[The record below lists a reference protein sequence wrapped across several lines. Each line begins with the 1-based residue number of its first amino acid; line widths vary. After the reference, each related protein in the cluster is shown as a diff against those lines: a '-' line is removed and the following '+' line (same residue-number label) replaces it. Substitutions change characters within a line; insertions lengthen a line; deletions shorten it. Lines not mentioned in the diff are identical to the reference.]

1 MKPPPVPGLDPQAA
15 RAAGAAAGLA
25 VDIPLADLFG
35 PEVPAFQQR
44 AVHGL
49 PKYARLRAILLE
61 AIENGYWKSGAKLPT
76 EQELARLTPFSLGT
90 VQRALRALVEEG
102 IVVRLQGSGTFVA
115 ENRKP
120 MDQPWHCRFLDD
132 SGRDFLP
139 VYPKVVGRHRIRE
152 TGPWS
157 GHLKPGDGEVIRIDR
172 VFNVSDEF
180 LVFSQFYLDAG
191 RFANML
197 TRPAGELDGANLK
210 IIISREFGLP
220 VTAIAQTIA
229 TVRFPD
235 AVRRALG
242 LRRAP
247 KGALLEIAASA
258 GRERPLYYQ
267 ALYIPPNRRRLVISD
282 IAPGR

>member
-1 MKPPPVPGLDPQAA
+1 MKAPPVPGLDPQAA
-15 RAAGAAAGLA
+15 RGAPAM
-25 VDIPLADLFG
+25 DIPLADLFG
-35 PEVPAFQQR
+35 PEVPAFGPR
-44 AVHGL
+44 MAHGL
-49 PKYARLRAILLE
+49 PKYARLRTILLG

-132 SGRDFLP
+132 TGRDFLP
-139 VYPKVVGRHRIRE
+139 VYPKVVARRRIRE

-157 GHLKPGDGEVIRIDR
+157 GHLKPDSGEVIRIDR

-180 LVFSQFYLDAG
+180 LVFSQFYLDAR
-191 RFANML
+191 RFPNML

-229 TVRFPD
+229 TVRFPE
-235 AVRRALG
+235 AVRQALG
-242 LRRAP
+242 LRRAAR
-247 KGALLEIAASA
+247 GTLLEISASA
-258 GRERPLYYQ
+258 GREHPLYYQ
-267 ALYIPPNRRRLVISD
+267 ALYIPPNRHRLVISD